1 MLSYFGS
8 LRYSF
13 KDRYYLTGTM
23 RADGSSMV
31 NPDYQWGYFPSVSGA
46 WLASDESFFAPLKN
60 TVDYLKLRASW
71 GKSGG
76 NLPTSVGSYL
86 VTVNTVLGVDAQ
98 GNPIVGYAPSNF
110 ANPKVMWEVQQDYT
124 FGLDAAFLNNKLNL
138 TIERYVRNPNNLLLP
153 VNVDYSLGYPQGYL
167 ATQYANIGK
176 LTTKGWDVNIGY
188 KDVVSP
194 KFRYNVS
201 LNVSQFKTMVN
212 NLSTADPII
221 GGEANDGIT
230 TGRSRITVGHQPGV
244 WWGYV
249 VDGVFQTDAEAAAYV
264 NKDGSRIQPKA
275 TAGDLKYRDINSDGV
290 IDLKDLSD
298 LGSPYPKFTAGLTLS
313 LSYAHFDFRTDL
325 YGAFGQKLFN
335 NYRRNM
341 VPTGHYNFLAGFAD
355 QYWHGE
361 GTSHT
366 FPILREQDLNNNF
379 NNMST
384 FFLEKGDFVRSNLM
398 QLGYSFT
405 PKQIKG
411 ITNLRIYVSAQNLFT
426 ITKYS
431 GLNPDVPW
439 YNSVTYNGVD
449 NYQMPPARTYLVGI
463 NLTL

>member
-1 MLSYFGS
+1 
-8 LRYSF
+8 
-13 KDRYYLTGTM
+13 
-23 RADGSSMV
+23 
-31 NPDYQWGYFPSVSGA
+31 
-46 WLASDESFFAPLKN
+46 
-60 TVDYLKLRASW
+60 
-71 GKSGG
+71 
-76 NLPTSVGSYL
+76 
-86 VTVNTVLGVDAQ
+86 
-98 GNPIVGYAPSNF
+98 
-110 ANPKVMWEVQQDYT
+110 
-124 FGLDAAFLNNKLNL
+124 
-138 TIERYVRNPNNLLLP
+138 
-153 VNVDYSLGYPQGYL
+153 
-167 ATQYANIGK
+167 
-176 LTTKGWDVNIGY
+176 
-188 KDVVSP
+188 
-194 KFRYNVS
+194 
-201 LNVSQFKTMVN
+201 
-212 NLSTADPII
+212 
-221 GGEANDGIT
+221 
-230 TGRSRITVGHQPGV
+230 
-244 WWGYV
+244 
-249 VDGVFQTDAEAAAYV
+249 
-264 NKDGSRIQPKA
+264 
-275 TAGDLKYRDINSDGV
+275 
-290 IDLKDLSD
+290 
-298 LGSPYPKFTAGLTLS
+298 
-313 LSYAHFDFRTDL
+313 
-325 YGAFGQKLFN
+325 
-335 NYRRNM
+335 M